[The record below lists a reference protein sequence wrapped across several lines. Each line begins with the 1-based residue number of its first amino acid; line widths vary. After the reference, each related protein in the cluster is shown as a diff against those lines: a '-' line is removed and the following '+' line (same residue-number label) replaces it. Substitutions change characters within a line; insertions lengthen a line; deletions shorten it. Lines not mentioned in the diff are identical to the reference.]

1 MWVHYVESPAIL
13 LYYAAINFALG
24 HIVNSKSRILLFL
37 AIASLV
43 PALAK
48 AGAVLFIHPTLVMF
62 EGTDRSATITLTNR
76 GDETG
81 TFEMSWSNMTM
92 TPSGGL
98 VKYEGDAPWSVQSYV
113 RYSPRRVTL
122 EPLQSQVVRIAVRR
136 GLDVP
141 EGEYYS
147 HFRVLTLNSEQ
158 VSLEIDDDDRS
169 DEQASSAVVID
180 ARSAVAIPI
189 VWRNSRDSSSASI
202 EAVRIDPDA
211 NKLSVDVRRHGQL
224 SVRGYLQVIETAADG
239 TQNALAAPVPL
250 VIYPNIEART
260 MSIELNDGVLAA
272 SLKQNTEVF
281 YSPNIEISDRSTV
294 IDSYPLVP

>member
-1 MWVHYVESPAIL
+1 LLAIL
-13 LYYAAINFALG
+13 
-24 HIVNSKSRILLFL
+24 
-37 AIASLV
+37 SLV
-43 PALAK
+43 PALAQ

-62 EGTDRSATITLTNR
+62 EGNERSAAITLTNR

-98 VKYEGDAPWSVQSYV
+98 VKYEGAAPWSVQSYV

-122 EPLQSQVVRIAVRR
+122 QPLQSQVVRIAVRR
-136 GLDVP
+136 GLEVP

-158 VSLEIDDDDRS
+158 VALQVEEQEEPA
-169 DEQASSAVVID
+169 DEQTTSAVVID

-202 EAVRIDPDA
+202 EAVRIDGA
-211 NKLSVDVRRHGQL
+211 TNKLSVDVRRHGQL

-239 TQNALAAPVPL
+239 ARSPLAAPVPL
-250 VIYPNIEART
+250 VIYPNLDART
-260 MSIELNDGVLAA
+260 MAIELNDGVMAS
-272 SLKQNTEVF
+272 SLKSGTKVL
-281 YSPNIEISDRSTV
+281 YSTDLELSDRSIV
-294 IDSYPLVP
+294 IDSYPIVP

>member
-1 MWVHYVESPAIL
+1 VKI
-13 LYYAAINFALG
+13 
-24 HIVNSKSRILLFL
+24 KTRILLLL

-43 PALAK
+43 PALAQ
-48 AGAVLFIHPTLVMF
+48 AAAVLFIHPTLIIF
-62 EGTDRSATITLTNR
+62 EGNERSAAITLTNR

-81 TFEMSWSNMTM
+81 TFEMSWTDMAM

-98 VKYEGDAPWSVQSYV
+98 VKHDGAAPWSVQSYV

-122 EPLQSQVVRIAVRR
+122 QPAESQVVRIAVRR

-158 VSLEIDDDDRS
+158 VEMQV
-169 DEQASSAVVID
+169 DEQDQEADEQTTSAVIID

-202 EAVRIDPDA
+202 EAVRIDGDT

-239 TQNALAAPVPL
+239 TQSSLAPPVPL
-250 VIYPNIEART
+250 VIYPNLEART
-260 MSIELNDGVLAA
+260 MSIDLNDGVVAA
-272 SLKQNTEVF
+272 NLKQGTEIF
-281 YSPNIEISDRSTV
+281 YSPDIEISDRSTV
-294 IDSYPLVP
+294 IDSYSIVP